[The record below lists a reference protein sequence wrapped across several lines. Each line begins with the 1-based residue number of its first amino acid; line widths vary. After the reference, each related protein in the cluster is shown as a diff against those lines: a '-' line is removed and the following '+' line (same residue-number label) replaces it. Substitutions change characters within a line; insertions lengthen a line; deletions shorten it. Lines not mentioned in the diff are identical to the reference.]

1 MSGHSKWSTIK
12 RKKGKADQERGKLFT
27 KLIKELT
34 VAARAGGGD
43 PNGNPRLR
51 TAIDNA
57 RANNMPTANIEKA
70 IKRGT
75 GELPGVH
82 YEEHTLEGY
91 GPQGVAIF
99 VEALTDNKNRTT
111 SEIRHILSKH
121 GGHLGEVG
129 CVSWMFDLKGSV
141 VVDKGKINEDE
152 VMTAA
157 LEAGAEDVK
166 DEGEFFEV
174 VTMPSD
180 LEKVKTVLSKNGI
193 EFSSAQLTRS
203 PQTVIKLDG
212 KRAEQILKLMDALE
226 EHDDVQQ
233 VNANFDVPDE
243 IMEKL
248 GKE

>member
-12 RKKGKADQERGKLFT
+12 RKKGKADQQRGKLFT

-34 VAARAGGGD
+34 VAARSGGGD

-57 RANNMPTANIEKA
+57 RGNNMPTANIEKA

-75 GELPGVH
+75 GELPGIH
-82 YEEHTLEGY
+82 YEEQTLEGY
-91 GPQGVAIF
+91 GPRGVAIF
-99 VEALTDNKNRTT
+99 VETLTDNKNRTT
-111 SEIRHILSKH
+111 SEVRHILTKH

-141 VVDKGKINEDE
+141 VVDKGKADEDE
-152 VMTAA
+152 LMAAA
-157 LEAGAEDVK
+157 LEAGAEDVV
-166 DEGEFFEV
+166 DEGDFFDV
-174 VTMPSD
+174 VTAPGD
-180 LEKVKTVLSKNGI
+180 LEEVKRALTERKI
-193 EFSSAQLTRS
+193 AFSGAQLTRN

-212 KRAEQILKLMDALE
+212 KHAEQILKLMDVLE
-226 EHDDVQQ
+226 DHEDIQKVYS
-233 VNANFDVPDE
+233 NFDVPDE

>member
-43 PNGNPRLR
+43 PSGNPRLR

-141 VVDKGKINEDE
+141 VIDKGKINEDD

-180 LEKVKTVLSKNGI
+180 LEKVKTVLAEKSI
-193 EFSSAQLTRS
+193 DFSSAQLTRN

>member
-27 KLIKELT
+27 KLIKEIT
-34 VAARAGGGD
+34 VAARSGGGD
-43 PNGNPRLR
+43 PDGNPGLR
-51 TAIDNA
+51 AAIDNA
-57 RANNMPTANIEKA
+57 KSNNMPTANIEKA

-82 YEEHTLEGY
+82 YEEQTLEGY

-111 SEIRHILSKH
+111 SEVRHILSKH

-129 CVSWMFDLKGSV
+129 CVSWMFELKGSV
-141 VVDKGKINEDE
+141 VVDKGKFSEDDI
-152 VMTAA
+152 MSAA

-166 DEGEFFEV
+166 DEGDFFEV
-174 VTMPSD
+174 TTVPSG
-180 LEKVKTVLSKNGI
+180 LESVKKLLLENGI
-193 EFSSAQLTRS
+193 EFSAAQLTRN

-212 KRAEQILKLMDALE
+212 KHAEQILKLMDALE
-226 EHDDVQQ
+226 EHDDVQR

-243 IMEKL
+243 VMEKL

>member
-12 RKKGKADQERGKLFT
+12 RKKGKADQERGTLFT

-141 VVDKGKINEDE
+141 VVDKGKINEDD

-174 VTMPSD
+174 VTVPSD

-193 EFSSAQLTRS
+193 EFSSAQLTRN

>member
-1 MSGHSKWSTIK
+1 
-12 RKKGKADQERGKLFT
+12 
-27 KLIKELT
+27 
-34 VAARAGGGD
+34 
-43 PNGNPRLR
+43 
-51 TAIDNA
+51 
-57 RANNMPTANIEKA
+57 MPTTNIDKA

-91 GPQGVAIF
+91 GPQGIAIF
-99 VEALTDNKNRTT
+99 IEALTDNKNRTT

-141 VVDKGKINEDE
+141 IIDKGKASEDE
-152 VMTAA
+152 IMAAA

-174 VTMPSD
+174 VTLPSD
-180 LEKVKTVLSKNGI
+180 FEKVKEMLSTNGI

-203 PQTVIKLDG
+203 PQTVIKLEG
-212 KRAEQILKLMDALE
+212 KHAEQILKLMDAIE